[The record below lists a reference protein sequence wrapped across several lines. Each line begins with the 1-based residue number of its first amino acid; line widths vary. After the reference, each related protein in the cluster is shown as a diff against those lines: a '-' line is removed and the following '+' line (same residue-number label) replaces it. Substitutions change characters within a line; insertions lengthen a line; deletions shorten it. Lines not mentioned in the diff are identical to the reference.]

1 MSGARASVRWSVQT
15 PASPGAIAVI
25 QVTATDPGELDRA
38 IESVGLPGIAV
49 GRVSLRDLGGAD
61 HGLVARWSASSVHL
75 MPHGGV
81 ATVKGVLAWLDRHGI
96 RGETPIDAELR
107 YPEADDRIEALMLH
121 ALARAASPLAIDVL
135 LDQPQRWRE
144 RGIDPSTTEGMAA
157 MAAAARVP
165 DARHNLI
172 VPPLVVALG
181 PSNIGKSTLVNALA
195 GRAVSIVADE
205 PGTTR
210 DHVGVMLDL
219 GGLVVRY
226 VDTPGI
232 REGAGTIEREAV
244 RVAVEVA
251 RSADLVIRCGDF
263 TRPPIEMEE
272 LGIAGVRSVVLALR
286 SDLGGVPWRHDAAVS
301 ARNGAGIA
309 ELVAMM
315 RETLVPKGMIESE
328 EAWAFWA
335 ALDGRAT

>member
-1 MSGARASVRWSVQT
+1 MSSAGATVRWSVQT

-25 QVTATDPGELDRA
+25 QVIATNSEELDRSL
-38 IESVGLPGIAV
+38 ESLGLPGIAV

-81 ATVKGVLAWLDRHGI
+81 ATVKGVLAWLERHGI
-96 RGETPIDAELR
+96 TGETPIDAGLR

-121 ALARAASPLAIDVL
+121 ALARATSPLAIDVL
-135 LDQPQRWRE
+135 LDQPRRWRE

-157 MAAAARVP
+157 MAAAAQVP
-165 DARHNLI
+165 DARHHLI

-232 REGAGTIEREAV
+232 REGAGAIEREAV
-244 RVAVEVA
+244 RVALEVA
-251 RSADLVIRCGDF
+251 RSADLVIRCGDLS
-263 TRPPIEMEE
+263 RPPIE
-272 LGIAGVRSVVLALR
+272 LAGVGLEGIRSLVLALR
-286 SDLGGVPWRHDAAVS
+286 SDLGAVDWRHDAAVS
-301 ARNGAGIA
+301 ARDGRGIP
-309 ELVAMM
+309 EFVTVV
-315 RETLVPKGMIESE
+315 RESLVPTTVLASE
-328 EAWAFWA
+328 EPWAFWA
-335 ALDGRAT
+335 SMETDA